1 MKKSIN
7 TRTLVR
13 LALLIAIIIVMEVT
27 NIGYIK
33 TPTGLEMTLMPVP
46 VIVGAIILGP
56 ACGAILGCVFGL
68 TSFIQCFGK
77 SAFGAVLLGINPVY
91 TFIVCVVTRTLMG
104 WFCGLIFKALN
115 EEGRNGRG
123 IISFSV
129 ASLSGALLNTLFFM
143 TALIVLFGK
152 TDYIMGFRGN
162 MGLIQFVAAFV
173 GVQGLI
179 EAIICFVIG
188 TALSKVLW
196 KIR

>member
-1 MKKSIN
+1 MNNSIR
-7 TRTLVR
+7 TRTMVR
-13 LALLIAIIIVMEVT
+13 LALFIAIIIVMEVT

-46 VIVGAIILGP
+46 VLVGAIILGP

-68 TSFIQCFGK
+68 TSFFQCFGK
-77 SAFGAVLLGINPVY
+77 SQFGAVLLGINPIY

-104 WFCGLIFKALN
+104 WICGLIFKAIN
-115 EEGRNGRG
+115 SDGRG
-123 IISFSV
+123 IVSFSI

-143 TALIVLFGK
+143 TALIALFGK
-152 TDYIMGFRGN
+152 TDFIMGFRGS

-179 EAIICFVIG
+179 EAIVCFVIG
-188 TALSKVLW
+188 TALSKTLW